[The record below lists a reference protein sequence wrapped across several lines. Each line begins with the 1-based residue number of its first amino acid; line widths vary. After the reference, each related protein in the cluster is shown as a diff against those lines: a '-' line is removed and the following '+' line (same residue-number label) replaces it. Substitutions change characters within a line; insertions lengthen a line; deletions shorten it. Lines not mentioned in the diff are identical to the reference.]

1 MNGLFFFCKV
11 IDGDSIAHVGFAI
24 VLRDHDQIHGLSHVV
39 HVAAHNAMHSG
50 HIYHNDPSFAESK
63 SIPLGG
69 SQRLLLYLPRVLKRS
84 QWCARLQSS
93 SVQAQAQRSIQSRS
107 CWGSSCPSFCSSFH
121 SSSSL

>member
-1 MNGLFFFCKV
+1 MDFFFFCRV

-63 SIPLGG
+63 STPLGG
-69 SQRLLLYLPRVLKRS
+69 SQRLLCCTYGES
-84 QWCARLQSS
+84 
-93 SVQAQAQRSIQSRS
+93 
-107 CWGSSCPSFCSSFH
+107 
-121 SSSSL
+121 